1 MVLAR
6 RTDVRFTGRLD
17 ALALLATLQ
26 ERDPRSYQAF
36 LQARPLGSGCR
47 SANFNLT

>member
-36 LQARPLGSGCR
+36 LQARPLLF
-47 SANFNLT
+47 SALTALQVT